1 MSTLILLIG
10 LAALAGG
17 YYFYRESRKA
27 DARLPESI
35 SVEEASKIIKEQAES
50 QKVQISLSEE
60 QMEAIRQ
67 QWIKDPSRPAQI
79 TFSVGDK
86 NIGDIKVATCAYFG
100 TTCCA

>member
-1 MSTLILLIG
+1 MNTLILLIG

-17 YYFYRESRKA
+17 YYFYREARKVGG
-27 DARLPESI
+27 RLPESL
-35 SVEEASKIIKEQAES
+35 SVDEASRIIKEQAES

-67 QWIKDPSRPAQI
+67 QWIKDPNRPAQI
-79 TFSVGDK
+79 TFSVDDK
-86 NIGDIKVATCAYFG
+86 AIGDMKVATCAYFG